1 MKKIELIVPCYNE
14 EKCVALFYDKIKEVF
29 HEIDGFDFLITY
41 VDDGSK
47 DNTLI
52 EIKKVIEKA
61 DAGTVQFISL
71 SRNFGKESAIYA
83 GLSKSTGD
91 YVALL
96 DADLQHPPELL
107 KEMLAAIEVEGYDCA
122 SARRVSRKG
131 EPIFRSFLSKMFYHV
146 INHVIAIDLVPG
158 STDYRL
164 MKRSVVDAI
173 ISMSERERFTK
184 GIYSWVGFK
193 NKWIEYENVER
204 AAGSTKWSIL
214 GLFRYAVNGFIAFA
228 TTPLRGVIY
237 LGVLIVLLSFVFAVH
252 IFINAT
258 AASSAR
264 TGYASI
270 MILML
275 FLGGVIIAILGVIG
289 EYMARIY
296 MEVKNRP
303 IYLARESYMAGDLE
317 QHKQKNGTE
326 PQGHMDNPREHE
338 SG

>member
-1 MKKIELIVPCYNE
+1 MRTIPKTVELIVPCYNE
-14 EKCVALFYDKIKEVF
+14 EKCIRIFYDRIKEVF
-29 HEIDGFDFLITY
+29 AEMPNYSFIITY
-41 VDDGSK
+41 IDDGSK
-47 DNTLI
+47 DHTMD
-52 EIKKVIEKA
+52 EIKKVVANA
-61 DAGTVQFISL
+61 DAGRVQYISL

-83 GLSKSTGD
+83 GLSKCTGD

-107 KEMLAAIEVEGYDCA
+107 KPMLLAIEEEGYDCA

-131 EPIFRSFLSKMFYHV
+131 EPFIRSLFSRAFYHV
-146 INHVIAIDLVPG
+146 INHITVIDLVPG

-173 ISMSERERFTK
+173 VSMTERERFTK
-184 GIYSWVGFK
+184 GIYAWVGFK

-204 AAGSTKWSIL
+204 VAGSTTWNFW
-214 GLFRYAVNGFIAFA
+214 GLLRYAYSGFLAFA

-237 LGVLIVLLSFVFAVH
+237 FGMSIVLIAV
-252 IFINAT
+252 IAAVYIYIGAMKTPNAE
-258 AASSAR
+258 R

-270 MILML
+270 MILIL
-275 FLGGVIIAILGVIG
+275 FLGGVIIAILGMIG

-303 IYLARESYMAGDLE
+303 IYFARETNIGQEMVEEMLKKENEDSYRQIM
-317 QHKQKNGTE
+317 
-326 PQGHMDNPREHE
+326 
-338 SG
+338 